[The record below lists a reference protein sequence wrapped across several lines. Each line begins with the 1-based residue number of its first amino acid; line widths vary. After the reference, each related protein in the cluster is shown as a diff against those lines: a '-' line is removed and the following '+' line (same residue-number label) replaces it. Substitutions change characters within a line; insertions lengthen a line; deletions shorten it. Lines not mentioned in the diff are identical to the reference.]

1 MRKSF
6 QFRIYP
12 NKKQEVALERTLT
25 TCRHLYN
32 DSLAERKR
40 QAELN
45 RLKQS
50 FDVFPWGKTEWINYY
65 DQANQLPLSKTAFQ
79 KEVHSQVLQNTLK
92 RVERSFQNF
101 FNGAGYPRFQGRNRY
116 NSFTYP
122 GSGLKLNL
130 NEGKLI
136 LSKIGNIK
144 IVLHREIEGKIKT
157 CTIKRD
163 VDQWYVSF
171 SCEIDIPIIPI
182 ETKTITGIDVGLISL
197 MTLGNGEKIEPPKY
211 LRSSEKRLAREQIHL
226 SKKKK
231 GSNNRN
237 KQRIKVARIH
247 RRIRFQRKDFN
258 HKLST
263 NLVNNYDHVVFE
275 KLQIQNMVQNH
286 HLAKSILDA
295 SWSQLIDL
303 TIYKAEY
310 AGKIVELVNPNG
322 TSQTCICG
330 LPVPKDL
337 SVRIHRC
344 PSCGLVMD
352 RDQVSAILIKNRSST
367 AGTAGIQAQLSN
379 LNREAMTWEAPYESK
394 G

>member
-25 TCRHLYN
+25 TCRQLYN

-50 FDVFPWGKTEWINYY
+50 FDVFPWGKPEWINYY

-171 SCEIDIPIIPI
+171 SCEIVIPIIPI

-197 MTLGNGEKIEPPKY
+197 MTLSNGEKIEPPKY
-211 LRSSEKRLAREQIHL
+211 LRASEKRLAREQIYL

-237 KQRIKVARIH
+237 KQRIKVAGAH
-247 RRIRFQRKDFN
+247 RRIRYQRKDFN
-258 HKLST
+258 HKLSM

-330 LPVPKDL
+330 FPVPKDL

-367 AGTAGIQAQLSN
+367 AGIAGIQA
-379 LNREAMTWEAPYESK
+379 
-394 G
+394 

>member
-25 TCRHLYN
+25 ICRHLYN

-50 FDVFPWGKTEWINYY
+50 FNVFPWGYPEWINYY

-122 GSGLKLNL
+122 GSGLKL
-130 NEGKLI
+130 EDGKLN
-136 LSKIGNIK
+136 LSKIGAIK
-144 IVLHREIEGKIKT
+144 IILHRAIEGKIKT

-163 VDQWYVSF
+163 VDQWYVTF
-171 SCEIDIPIIPI
+171 SCEIDILIIPI
-182 ETKTITGIDVGLISL
+182 EIKTITGIDVGLTSL
-197 MTLGNGEKIEPPKY
+197 ITFSNGEQIEPPKY
-211 LRSSEKRLAREQIHL
+211 LRASEKRLAREQIHL

-231 GSNNRN
+231 GSENRN
-237 KQRIKVARIH
+237 KQRIIVAKVH
-247 RRIRFQRKDFN
+247 QRIRFQRKDFN

-286 HLAKSILDA
+286 NLAKSISDA
-295 SWSQLIDL
+295 GWSQLINL
-303 TIYKAEY
+303 TKYKAEY
-310 AGKIVELVNPNG
+310 AGKIVELVNPRG

-330 LPVPKDL
+330 HHVPKDL

-344 PSCGLVMD
+344 PSCGLVLN
-352 RDQVSAILIKNRSST
+352 RDHVSAMIIKNIST
-367 AGTAGIQAQLSN
+367 AGIAGIQARLSN
-379 LNREAMTWEAPYESK
+379 PNREAMKWEAPCESK

>member
-1 MRKSF
+1 MIDTIYCINITLIRK
-6 QFRIYP
+6 
-12 NKKQEVALERTLT
+12 

-50 FDVFPWGKTEWINYY
+50 FDVFPWGKPEWINYY

-92 RVERSFQNF
+92 RVEQSFQNF

-144 IVLHREIEGKIKT
+144 ILLHREIEGKIKT

-163 VDQWYVSF
+163 VDQWYVTF
-171 SCEIDIPIIPI
+171 SCLIDNPGPVEIK
-182 ETKTITGIDVGLISL
+182 TKIGIDVGLKSL
-197 MTLGNGEKIEPPKY
+197 ITLSNGEKIEPLKY
-211 LRSSEKRLAREQIHL
+211 LRASEKRLAREQIHL

-237 KQRIKVARIH
+237 KQRIKVARVH
-247 RRIRFQRKDFN
+247 RRIRYQRKDFI

-303 TIYKAEY
+303 Y
-310 AGKIVELVNPNG
+310 
-322 TSQTCICG
+322 
-330 LPVPKDL
+330 
-337 SVRIHRC
+337 
-344 PSCGLVMD
+344 
-352 RDQVSAILIKNRSST
+352 
-367 AGTAGIQAQLSN
+367 
-379 LNREAMTWEAPYESK
+379 SK
-394 G
+394 RLRFLHF

>member
-32 DSLAERKR
+32 DALAERKR

-50 FDVFPWGKTEWINYY
+50 FGVFSWGYPEWINYY
-65 DQANQLPLSKTAFQ
+65 DQANQLPLTKTAFQ

-92 RVERSFQNF
+92 RVDRSFQNF

-144 IVLHREIEGKIKT
+144 IILHREIEGKIKT

-163 VDQWYVSF
+163 LDQWYVSF
-171 SCEIDIPIIPI
+171 SCEIDIPIIPTEI
-182 ETKTITGIDVGLISL
+182 KTITGIDVGLISL
-197 MTLGNGEKIEPPKY
+197 MTFSNGEKIEPPKH
-211 LRSSEKRLAREQIHL
+211 LRASEKRLAREQIHL

-237 KQRIKVARIH
+237 KQRIVVAKVH

-258 HKLST
+258 HKLSA
-263 NLVNNYDHVVFE
+263 NLVNKYDHVVFE

-286 HLAKSILDA
+286 CLAKSILDA

-322 TSQTCICG
+322 TSQTCLCG
-330 LPVPKDL
+330 YHVPKDL
-337 SVRIHRC
+337 SVRIHNC
-344 PSCGLVMD
+344 PNCGLVMD
-352 RDQVSAILIKNRSST
+352 RDQVSAIIIEKRST
-367 AGTAGIQAQLSN
+367 AGIAGIQARQSN
-379 LNREAMTWEAPYESK
+379 LNREAMKREAPCESK

>member
-101 FNGAGYPRFQGRNRY
+101 YNGAGYPRFQGRNRY

-163 VDQWYVSF
+163 VDQWYVTF
-171 SCEIDIPIIPI
+171 SCQIDNPSPVEIK
-182 ETKTITGIDVGLISL
+182 TKIGIDVGLKSL
-197 MTLGNGEKIEPPKY
+197 ITLSNGEKIEPLKY
-211 LRSSEKRLAREQIHL
+211 LRASEKRLAREQIHL

-237 KQRIKVARIH
+237 KQRIIVARVH

-286 HLAKSILDA
+286 HLARSILDA

-330 LPVPKDL
+330 HHVPKDL
-337 SVRIHRC
+337 SVRVHNC
-344 PSCGLVMD
+344 PNCGLFMD
-352 RDQVSAILIKNRSST
+352 RDQVSAILIKNRSSM
-367 AGTAGIQAQLSN
+367 AGIAGIQAQPSN
-379 LNREAMTWEAPYESK
+379 PNRK
-394 G
+394 Q

>member
-101 FNGAGYPRFQGRNRY
+101 YNGAGYPRFQGRNRY

-171 SCEIDIPIIPI
+171 SCQIDNPSPVEIK
-182 ETKTITGIDVGLISL
+182 TKIGIDVGLKSL
-197 MTLGNGEKIEPPKY
+197 ITLSNGEKIEPLKY
-211 LRSSEKRLAREQIHL
+211 LRASEKRLAREQIHL

-237 KQRIKVARIH
+237 KQRIIVARVH

-330 LPVPKDL
+330 HHVPKDL
-337 SVRIHRC
+337 SVRVHNC
-344 PSCGLVMD
+344 PNCGLFMD
-352 RDQVSAILIKNRSST
+352 RDQVSAILIKNRSSM
-367 AGTAGIQAQLSN
+367 AGIAGIQAQPSN
-379 LNREAMTWEAPYESK
+379 PNRK
-394 G
+394 Q